1 MAAETFKGYMYY
13 NHFYAGAY
21 VLCEILN
28 FVIVIVNIFL
38 TDSFLGNEF
47 TQYGPEVLD
56 FMNSGYNEG
65 RIDPMN
71 RVFPKVTK
79 CDFRKIGPSGNII
92 RYDVMCVL
100 ALNILNEKI
109 YVVLW

>member
-1 MAAETFKGYMYY
+1 MAANTFKGYMYF
-13 NHFYAGAY
+13 NNFYTGAY
-21 VLCEILN
+21 VLCEVLN
-28 FVIVIVNIFL
+28 FVIVVTNIFL

-47 TQYGPEVLD
+47 TQYGVEVLSFINAD
-56 FMNSGYNEG
+56 DPET

-109 YVVLW
+109 YVFLW